1 MARHQLATVPLSLGR
16 QTMVSLRYAVAF
28 KLPNGR
34 HPTLTIPAAGMADV

>member
-16 QTMVSLRYAVAF
+16 QTMVFLRYAAF

-34 HPTLTIPAAGMADV
+34 DPTLTTPASGNG